1 LTAAAAGPTFVLE
14 TVSAMTQDEQ
24 VKLNY
29 EAFKKL
35 LPELLKDENKF
46 ALMRDGE
53 LIAVYDT
60 LNDAIVTA
68 GKMYPD
74 DRWSIQKITNRPINL
89 GFRSRAVLSG

>member
-1 LTAAAAGPTFVLE
+1 MQYGEPVAAFLTM
-14 TVSAMTQDEQ
+14 SQQEQ

-35 LPELLKDENKF
+35 LPTLLKDENKF

-60 LNDAIVTA
+60 LNDVIVTA
-68 GKMYPD
+68 EKIYPD
-74 DRWSIQKITNRPINL
+74 GRWSVQKITNKPINL
-89 GFRSRAVLSG
+89 GWRSRAVLSG

>member
-1 LTAAAAGPTFVLE
+1 MASESGISIE
-14 TVSAMTQDEQ
+14 TMTQDEQ

-60 LNDAIVTA
+60 LNDVIVTA
-68 GKMYPD
+68 EKMYPD
-74 DRWSIQKITNRPINL
+74 GRWSLQEITNKPINL
-89 GFRSRAVLSG
+89 GFRSRAVLGV

>member
-1 LTAAAAGPTFVLE
+1 
-14 TVSAMTQDEQ
+14 MTQDEQ

-35 LPELLKDENKF
+35 LPKLLKDADKL

-60 LNDAIVTA
+60 MNDAIITA
-68 GKMYPD
+68 EKLYPD
-74 DRWSIQKITNRPINL
+74 GRWSIQRITDKPINL
-89 GFRSRAVLSG
+89 GYRSRAVLSG